1 MAAIGSPFLYSQMA
15 RATFAGVI
23 PVPLM
28 ATLYTHSIPIAIAFG
43 KLSSDINVKRL
54 TLIYNVV
61 MRYDYLNDTWRNM
74 MTDNMKTARFVKKCD
89 WGTGDARLY
98 ELSEPVEYD
107 KPWDDDDPPA
117 KKTKFVAVSAT

>member
-1 MAAIGSPFLYSQMA
+1 
-15 RATFAGVI
+15 
-23 PVPLM
+23 
-28 ATLYTHSIPIAIAFG
+28 
-43 KLSSDINVKRL
+43 
-54 TLIYNVV
+54 
-61 MRYDYLNDTWRNM
+61 

-117 KKTKFVAVSAT
+117 KKTKFVAVSATTVPFSGSETFIFPADENGKVIDWGRLDGSYSGGLSHIEALEGAGFQVVEGNNER